1 MEVKVKLTNA
11 LRKVALFT
19 GFTLLLV
26 SIFWSQDGFNFSIA
40 GDSGYGILAVLVAW
54 LLAFSVSVVEF
65 VFSTSYRELNPS
77 LIVFGIIAY
86 AYSVYTNYEGIL
98 HFQGSQQNGVAA
110 LILGLVI
117 DGIPEPL
124 IAWGMRE
131 SLVGDFI
138 GNIIKSI
145 FGDDQQKPKYPERH
159 TIMSDNTLEQL
170 KSHRQTS
177 QGTLADIL
185 NAKNKRR

>member
-1 MEVKVKLTNA
+1 MRLTNA
-11 LRKVALFT
+11 LRKVALLT

-26 SIFWSQDGFNFSIA
+26 SMFWSQDGFNFSIA
-40 GDSGYGILAVLVAW
+40 GESGYGMLAIFIAW
-54 LLAFSVSVVEF
+54 LLAFSVSVVQF
-65 VFSTSYRELNPS
+65 VFSTSYKELNPS

-86 AYSVYTNYEGIL
+86 AYSIYTNYEGIL
-98 HFQGSQQNGVAA
+98 HFQGDQQSKVAA

-131 SLVGDFI
+131 SLVGDVI

-145 FGDDQQKPKYPERH
+145 VGEEQPKQKYQESRPVTNYKTPEQFR
-159 TIMSDNTLEQL
+159 
-170 KSHRQTS
+170 S
-177 QGTLADIL
+177 QGTLDAIL
-185 NAKNKRR
+185 RNKRKQ